1 MAAKPMLIP
10 ALYELALACCKY
22 DATSYNGTYSKFCIG
37 VNYSLDLNI
46 IDHRKKLITLL
57 NAWRCRLPEE
67 VNNLINKLKDKY
79 EVKTYSFGEEV
90 KNKIIQEIGK
100 WYDSNQ
106 NRLPKKNALLW
117 EMTKNDLNC
126 VGEAYEALLSMLI
139 SFRPT
144 CTSKILF
151 ALRPESLVPWDTSIR
166 NQLRHDGSPASYIEY
181 LCFNKSIILE
191 IEKLCKRNGFDLIKL
206 PEKLGYPN
214 LSVAMIINQ
223 YYMIAFTIKSALP
236 KLDLLKRWTSWS

>member
-1 MAAKPMLIP
+1 LEEIFLAAKPMLIP

-57 NAWRCRLPEE
+57 NAWRCRLP
-67 VNNLINKLKDKY
+67 
-79 EVKTYSFGEEV
+79 EEV